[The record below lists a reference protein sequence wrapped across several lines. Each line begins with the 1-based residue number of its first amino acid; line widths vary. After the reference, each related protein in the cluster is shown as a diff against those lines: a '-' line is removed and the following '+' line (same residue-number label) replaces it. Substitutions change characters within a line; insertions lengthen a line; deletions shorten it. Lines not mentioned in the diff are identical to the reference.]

1 MTRHAVIL
9 LHGLARTS
17 ASLRRMDAA
26 LSAAGY
32 TTVNVNY
39 PSRERPIAEL
49 SEMAI
54 TQTLGSPALRD
65 FPKVNFVTH
74 SMGGILLRD
83 YAGKHGASRI
93 GRAIMLGPPNQGSE
107 LVDKL
112 GSWRLSRP
120 IFQQINGP
128 AGNQLGTDA
137 SAVPNRLGNVT
148 FPLGV
153 IAGNRSINWINSLLI
168 PGADDGKVS
177 VERSKISGMTD
188 HIVLPTTH
196 PMMMNNRSVIRQTL
210 HFLEHG
216 CFAKDSRNRLPDN

>member
-1 MTRHAVIL
+1 MTREAVIL

-17 ASLRRMDAA
+17 KSLRKMGAA
-26 LSAAGY
+26 LTAAGY
-32 TTVNVNY
+32 TTVNVDY

-49 SEMAI
+49 SEIAI
-54 TQTLGSPALRD
+54 TQTLNTPALRE
-65 FPKVNFVTH
+65 FPTVHFVTH

-83 YAGKHGASRI
+83 YLGKHGASRI
-93 GRAIMLGPPNQGSE
+93 GRAVMLGPPNQGSE

-112 GSWRLSRP
+112 GGWRLSRP

-137 SAVPNRLGNVT
+137 DAVPNQLGSVT

-168 PGADDGKVS
+168 PGANDGKVS
-177 VERSKISGMTD
+177 VERSKIPGMTD

-196 PMMMNNRSVIRQTL
+196 PMMMNNRTVIRQTL
-210 HFLEHG
+210 HFLQHER
-216 CFAKDSRNRLPDN
+216 FDKT